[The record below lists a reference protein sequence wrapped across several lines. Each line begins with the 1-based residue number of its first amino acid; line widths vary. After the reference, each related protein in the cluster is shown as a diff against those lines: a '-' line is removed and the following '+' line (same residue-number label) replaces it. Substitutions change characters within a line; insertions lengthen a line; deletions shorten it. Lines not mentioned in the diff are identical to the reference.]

1 MKIKL
6 LFSLLTVVLITSVC
20 AWAYNYDITIP
31 LKGNSLAEEE
41 VQEDSLFTVYSFALR
56 VADPT
61 CQNYAITNTQVS
73 KQKVNGTWEE
83 IWTIKACKK
92 EIDVPIRFT
101 EKDKKTSYFLD
112 PMRTK
117 VRVAK

>member
-1 MKIKL
+1 MKVKIL
-6 LFSLLTVVLITSVC
+6 LISLVLFIMTTVAVL
-20 AWAYNYDITIP
+20 AYNYDITIP
-31 LKGNSLAEEE
+31 LKGNSLAGEE

-73 KQKVNGTWEE
+73 KQKANGTWEE

-101 EKDKKTSYFLD
+101 EKDKKTSYFVD